1 MPLVR
6 KPSPRV
12 PADPEPKARSPSFPF
27 VALKPAVER
36 LEAFEKHFGGHP
48 APAGTTGMAWG
59 MKERSSQ
66 ADQTLAA
73 LRSFGLIEYEG
84 MGPARTVSLTEEGRA
99 YLRSQQEA
107 EKQRILKQCAL
118 RPRIIRKFWA
128 MWGADRP
135 QDDAALEVLTRKDA
149 FSDAGAA
156 NFLKVYDETI
166 AFAGLSSSEKIGHYT
181 SDGEVEGPDHPPP
194 PDTGKV
200 RLMVGEREFT
210 SGLLSKEANFRL
222 FVSGPVGMK
231 EIERLIRKL
240 EFDLAI
246 LADLDDDGKKIEAAE
261 AAN

>member
-6 KPSPRV
+6 KPE
-12 PADPEPKARSPSFPF
+12 APKDRSPSFPF

-84 MGPARTVSLTEEGRA
+84 MGPARTVSLTVQGRI

-107 EKQRILKQCAL
+107 DKQRILKQCAL
-118 RPRIIRKFWA
+118 RPRIIREFWA
-128 MWGADRP
+128 MWGVDRP
-135 QDDAALEVLTRKDA
+135 PDDAALEVLTRNNA
-149 FSDAGAA
+149 FSDTGAV

-166 AFAGLSSSEKIGHYT
+166 AFARLSSSDKIGNYT
-181 SDGEVEGPDHPPP
+181 SDGEAEGPGPP

-222 FVSGPVGMK
+222 IVSGPIGMK
-231 EIERLIRKL
+231 EIERLIKKL

>member
-6 KPSPRV
+6 KPE
-12 PADPEPKARSPSFPF
+12 APKDRSPSFPF

-36 LEAFEKHFGGHP
+36 LEAFEKHFGRRP
-48 APAGTTGMAWG
+48 APAGTAGMAWG

-84 MGPARTVSLTEEGRA
+84 MGPARTVSLTVQGRIC
-99 YLRSQQEA
+99 LRSQQEA
-107 EKQRILKQCAL
+107 DKQRILKQCAL
-118 RPRIIRKFWA
+118 RPRIIREFWA

-135 QDDAALEVLTRKDA
+135 PDDAALEVLLTRKNA
-149 FSDAGAA
+149 FSDAGAV

-166 AFAGLSSSEKIGHYT
+166 AFARLSSSDKIGNYT
-181 SDGEVEGPDHPPP
+181 SDGEAEGPGHPPP

-200 RLMVGEREFT
+200 KLMVGEREFT

-222 FVSGPVGMK
+222 IVSGPVGMK
-231 EIERLIRKL
+231 EIERLIKKL

-246 LADLDDDGKKIEAAE
+246 LADLDDDGKKTEAAE
-261 AAN
+261 AGN